1 MTFNPHTIRYKKRP
15 EDGWWYMGLFGSDA
29 EMVKRAKEVGKP
41 ELGVPAYHEV
51 QVVKIIDP
59 PVVWSSNGNTVPQT
73 GLE

>member
-1 MTFNPHTIRYKKRP
+1 MTYIIRYKRKP
-15 EDGWWYMGLFGSDA
+15 ADDWHYMGLLGPEP
-29 EMVKRAKEVGKP
+29 EMVKRAKGVGVA